1 MSLLPLTVFDCI
13 RRACRYNLLDA
24 YSPSDMEYQLA
35 ERILAHA
42 SLADLLRWRTVS
54 VAFRKAATKRISSY
68 SKMHIRVYDGLTEL
82 RAKSK
87 CKSEWPCSANVLLCE
102 MDTDSVGICIDS
114 KLNWKDAKAMIS
126 LIAIFRHSAE
136 QVYMDSPVVD
146 LLLKH
151 LNSSKV
157 HSLLQLLTQ
166 KRRQSFSLP
175 TPISYFLPLDDTHN
189 ELVLP
194 NKTAVE
200 SGPFFPRLKKFT
212 VTADKSQLTHLSR
225 IISYCVAVESVFE
238 KEDVDL
244 VVLGESWC
252 RSKQRLFRH
261 VSSFKHWLD
270 ASSLGV
276 KYVQQFQGK
285 PKRHRTM
292 SPAKC

>member
-24 YSPSDMEYQLA
+24 YSPADMECRLA

-54 VAFRKAATKRISSY
+54 ATFRKSATKRISSY

-102 MDTDSVGICIDS
+102 MDTESVGICIDS
-114 KLNWKDAKAMIS
+114 KMNWKDAKAMIS

-151 LNSSKV
+151 MNSSKV

-166 KRRQSFSLP
+166 KRRESSSFLP
-175 TPISYFLPLDDTHN
+175 TPISYFLPLDDSHSG
-189 ELVLP
+189 LVLP
-194 NKTAVE
+194 NKTAVDA
-200 SGPFFPRLKKFT
+200 GPFFPRLRKFT

-276 KYVQQFQGK
+276 KYVQQFETV
-285 PKRHRTM
+285 P
-292 SPAKC
+292 

>member
-13 RRACRYNLLDA
+13 RRACRSSLLDEYTPADMA
-24 YSPSDMEYQLA
+24 YHLA
-35 ERILAHA
+35 EAMLAHA
-42 SLADLLRWRTVS
+42 SLADLIRWRTVS
-54 VAFRKAATKRISSY
+54 RAFRKAAAKRIGGY
-68 SKMHIRVYDGLTEL
+68 SKMHIRVYDGLAEL

-87 CKSEWPCSANVLLCE
+87 SKSEWPCAANVLLCE

-114 KLNWKDAKAMIS
+114 KMNWKDAKAMIS

-157 HSLLQLLTQ
+157 NSLLQLLTQ
-166 KRRQSFSLP
+166 KRRQSFSHP
-175 TPISYFLPLDDTHN
+175 TPISYFLPLDDAHN
-189 ELVLP
+189 ELVLTNRSSP
-194 NKTAVE
+194 E
-200 SGPFFPRLKKFT
+200 PSGPFFPRLKKFT
-212 VTADKSQLTHLSR
+212 VTANKSQLTHLSR

-261 VSSFKHWLD
+261 VSSFKQWLD

-276 KYVQQFQGK
+276 KYVQQFQEK
-285 PKRHRTM
+285 PKR
-292 SPAKC
+292 